1 MSMRQEILDL
11 AARTRSFSQRIARET
26 VTGAP
31 SAVAPLLVDMVRRG
45 QLVRVGFGAYAAPD
59 RAEEA
64 RQYGTDGP
72 VAQAILRALSKS
84 PNLQM
89 VELKRVAHAHSGGET
104 VAALVA
110 AMVGD
115 GLLSLTTRGYALTS
129 KGAKRI
135 PSAPPVMPE
144 MRPYR
149 PPQMPPRRPGAMDF
163 VRAPSVYSGAPA

>member
-31 SAVAPLLVDMVRRG
+31 SAVAPMLVDMVRRG
-45 QLVRVGFGAYAAPD
+45 QLVKVGYGSYAAPLK
-59 RAEEA
+59 AEEA
-64 RQYGTDGP
+64 RQHDTDGP
-72 VAQAILRALSKS
+72 AAQAILRALSKAPS
-84 PNLQM
+84 LQM
-89 VELKRVAHAHSGGET
+89 ADLQRVAHAHCGGET
-104 VAALVA
+104 VEALVRILQRA
-110 AMVGD
+110 
-115 GLLSLTTRGYALTS
+115 GLVIRGTRGYALTVNGS
-129 KGAKRI
+129 KRI